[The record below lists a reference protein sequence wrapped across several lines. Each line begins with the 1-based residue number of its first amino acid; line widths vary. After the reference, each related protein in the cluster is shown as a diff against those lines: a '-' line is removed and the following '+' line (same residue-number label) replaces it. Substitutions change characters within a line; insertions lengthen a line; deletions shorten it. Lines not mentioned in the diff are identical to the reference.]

1 MTYLPGLV
9 VALAALWFALSGETA
24 PMFVALG
31 ALSVLFAVWL
41 SARLRIIGRDASPY
55 HRVFQILL
63 YLAWLLGQILKANLA
78 VIEKVLSP
86 RRAIDPALVQV
97 KTNARSDLGRAFFAN
112 SITLTPGT
120 VTVDV
125 EGDLLSVHALE
136 RETVRPGAFN
146 RMDRFASRTADPPQG
161 RPKAA
166 PAKAGPAK
174 SDPAKSGKA

>member
-31 ALSVLFAVWL
+31 LASVLFAVWL

-55 HRVFQILL
+55 HRIVQLLL
-63 YLAWLLGQILKANLA
+63 YVVWLLGEVLKANLA
-78 VIEKVLSP
+78 VIGKVLSP
-86 RRAIDPALVQV
+86 RRSIDPALVQV
-97 KTNARSDLGRAFFAN
+97 KTNARSDLGRALFAN

-125 EGDLLSVHALE
+125 EDDLLSVHALE
-136 RETVRPGAFN
+136 RETARPGAFN

-161 RPKAA
+161 QPKPAS
-166 PAKAGPAK
+166 AKAGPPE
-174 SDPAKSGKA
+174 SGPPKSGKA